1 MSRPGS
7 ERQRGDP
14 ADFLNILAL
23 TPLRGEI
30 YMEKEQE
37 SLKQLFQQE
46 FSKMVAVISKLFG
59 LQHIEVAEDIVS
71 ETFLI
76 AMETWQ
82 LKGVPENPAAWL
94 YTVAK
99 NNTKQYLRRDKLFAE
114 KISPELRT
122 MTESTDE
129 INFSGENIRDSQL
142 QMLFAIC
149 NPVIASEAQ
158 IGLALRILCGFGI
171 DEIAEAFLTNKETIN
186 KRLFRAK
193 EKLREANI
201 KMELP
206 PEETLDSRLDN
217 VLHVIYLLFSEG
229 YYSVTQNEVLRKD
242 LCLEALRLGL
252 MLTEFGRTNQSRT
265 NALIALMC
273 YHASRFT
280 ARVDSSGSPIL
291 FDQQDEE
298 LWDRALIR
306 QGDHYLGIS
315 AQGQELSSYHLEAGI
330 AHWHCRKEDTKEKWE
345 NILHLY
351 DLLLQ
356 VNYSP
361 GVALNRTFALYKARG
376 WEVALKEA
384 EQLNLPNNHFY
395 FTLLGELYKNTDA
408 GKAKAHFQKAYSLA
422 KTETDRQTIR
432 TKMEELP

>member
-201 KMELP
+201 KMELDP
-206 PEETLDSRLDN
+206 AGRPLPGHFSARPGIEFVSPRSR
-217 VLHVIYLLFSEG
+217 H
-229 YYSVTQNEVLRKD
+229 
-242 LCLEALRLGL
+242 
-252 MLTEFGRTNQSRT
+252 
-265 NALIALMC
+265 
-273 YHASRFT
+273 
-280 ARVDSSGSPIL
+280 
-291 FDQQDEE
+291 
-298 LWDRALIR
+298 RAL
-306 QGDHYLGIS
+306 
-315 AQGQELSSYHLEAGI
+315 
-330 AHWHCRKEDTKEKWE
+330 
-345 NILHLY
+345 
-351 DLLLQ
+351 
-356 VNYSP
+356 
-361 GVALNRTFALYKARG
+361 ALPEGGYKR
-376 WEVALKEA
+376 EM
-384 EQLNLPNNHFY
+384 
-395 FTLLGELYKNTDA
+395 GEHPA
-408 GKAKAHFQKAYSLA
+408 FV
-422 KTETDRQTIR
+422 
-432 TKMEELP
+432 